1 MRSQAEFIAR
11 QLNDHQ
17 DSHLGV
23 KQGTFHTWSE
33 PHIQEAL
40 LVAVGYLFSLRPD
53 LFSAAKEL
61 KLPEPS
67 CTIDFPCCKV
77 LEILGIGACL
87 NVSISEDRSSNNL
100 LTMLPVLCT
109 PDKANSWSLVRLNDH
124 LFISPVP
131 IPANTL
137 IRYLCAGMPDDI
149 NKVDECIFNEYNTLI
164 VGFALWWLLLTDNE
178 SRTNLDRVDRYYQMV
193 KDFVELKLLLEFSLN
208 EDDYKFGRRRVND

>member
-33 PHIQEAL
+33 PHIKEAIEMAL
-40 LVAVGYLFSLRPD
+40 SYLFSLRPD
-53 LFSAAKEL
+53 LFSEINSI
-61 KLPEPS
+61 KLPEPT
-67 CTIDFPCCKV
+67 CTIEFPCCKV
-77 LEILGIGACL
+77 LEVLGIGACL
-87 NVSISEDRSSNNL
+87 NVSINEDRSANNF
-100 LTMLPVLCT
+100 LTMLPMLCAV
-109 PDKANSWSLVRLNDH
+109 DKAKSWSLVRINNNTFASAQL
-124 LFISPVP
+124 
-131 IPANTL
+131 IPADTL
-137 IRYLCAGMPDDI
+137 IRYLCAGLPDDI
-149 NKVDECIFNEYNTLI
+149 AKVEECIFNEYNTLI

-178 SRTNLDRVDRYYQMV
+178 SRTNLERVDRYYQMV